1 MATANE
7 AGINEKAI
15 LIITAAEKASK
26 SYIIHMIIQV
36 VNSLIVSMNW
46 QNIHRYVCQKQC

>member
-15 LIITAAEKASK
+15 LTITAAEKASK
-26 SYIIHMIIQV
+26 SYTIQMIIQE
-36 VNSLIVSMNW
+36 VNSQV
-46 QNIHRYVCQKQC
+46 V